1 MHHFFLCTYAN
12 HLVANSGDVQH
23 SNMESSADLS
33 SCLTVDRPYDDY
45 AFVNLCATKQIDHLT
60 SLQEVERRYTLSAD
74 DCAKYRKELDRAQG
88 SPASSNSSDWRFR
101 IARWM
106 LKASDELMV
115 ARDTALIALSY
126 CDRFLLR
133 KTVTRHSMQV
143 TAMASLFVATKLY
156 EKRPVK
162 LNTLMSY
169 TQFKFERGEIVSAEE
184 EMVRSIGNL
193 YPPTAGSFLL
203 MFLNEFFSTSGF
215 QLTTALV
222 ETCQFAIELASCGK
236 NFSICMLKA
245 TANVS
250 LSQLKVTPCRL
261 LFRSS

>member
-1 MHHFFLCTYAN
+1 
-12 HLVANSGDVQH
+12 
-23 SNMESSADLS
+23 MESSADLS